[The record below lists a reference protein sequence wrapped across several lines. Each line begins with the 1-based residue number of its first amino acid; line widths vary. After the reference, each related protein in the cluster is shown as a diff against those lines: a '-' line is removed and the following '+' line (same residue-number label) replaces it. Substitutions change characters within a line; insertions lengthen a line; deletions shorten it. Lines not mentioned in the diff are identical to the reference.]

1 MLAAGLALS
10 ASFVWGVVDFVGG
23 TLARRHP
30 VATVA
35 LLGHATGLLA
45 LAVAVAF
52 VGVDERALLFGV
64 AAGACGSVAVFTFYK
79 AMSLGKMSIA
89 SPLLACGSILAFA
102 VAVAAGERPS
112 ILAVAGALI
121 ALLGAVLASLEEHA
135 SGGDRR
141 TALVF
146 SVASMVALG
155 GYLFLLGRGSDG
167 GGTFSAVLGAR
178 ATSSSLLLVLVFS
191 LGASLRIGWRAY
203 GVLSL
208 IGLGAAGAFLLY
220 GFAAD
225 VGLISIAS
233 VLSSLYPVVT
243 VLLAH
248 VFLGE
253 RLGRVQLAGVPLVLV
268 GIVLVTAA

>member
-64 AAGACGSVAVFTFYK
+64 AAGAFGSVAVFTFYK

-102 VAVAAGERPS
+102 AAVAAGERPS

-141 TALVF
+141 AALVF
-146 SVASMVALG
+146 SFASMVALG

-243 VLLAH
+243 VVLAH